1 MKSEHIMLALQNEL
15 SLLLVAIHAVIVIA
29 LSWRVYV
36 SNTGRLRWRGLL
48 ILVPWFALL
57 CLLAWSDVF
66 SDVQSILPPAAIAIT
81 IPIVVIVFL
90 LWREGWLRRIVR
102 SLSLQW
108 LIGIQLYRVLGAVFL
123 LGWLSG
129 ELPSELGLPTFILD
143 LTIGLTA
150 IPVAILSQRR
160 ERRGLVVAWNIVG
173 LLDFAYSISLT
184 LLALP
189 GLSLISMN
197 PSPALIG
204 QLPLSLIAVW
214 AVPLSIALHLFTLF
228 KLRESAAAPVA
239 SAPSHTLHSAVQ

>member
-1 MKSEHIMLALQNEL
+1 MKMERIMLALQNEL
-15 SLLLVAIHAVIVIA
+15 SLLLAAIHTVIVIA

-36 SNTGRLRWRGLL
+36 SNPGGLRWSGFL
-48 ILVPWFALL
+48 ILIPWFTVL
-57 CLLAWSDVF
+57 CILAWSGVF
-66 SDVQSILPPAAIAIT
+66 TDVQSIWPPAAIAIT

-90 LWREGWLRRIVR
+90 LWREGWLRRVVR
-102 SLSLQW
+102 RLSLQW
-108 LIGIQLYRVLGAVFL
+108 LIAIQLYRVLGAVFL

-160 ERRGLVVAWNIVG
+160 DRRGIVIAWNVVG

-184 LLALP
+184 MLALP
-189 GLSLISMN
+189 GLSLISMS
-197 PSPALIG
+197 PSPVLIG
-204 QLPLSLIAVW
+204 QLPLSLIVVW

-228 KLRESAAAPVA
+228 KLRESAAAPAHNA
-239 SAPSHTLHSAVQ
+239 SNRALGSAL